1 MQRLEKSAEIN
12 GLRPWLAKI
21 HHHLSD
27 SRRTLLFHLDLLLE
41 CQIVQEQTLQMED
54 HEAV

>member
-21 HHHLSD
+21 HHHRSD